1 MSKRSVYL
9 SVVMSVLL
17 VISVFGCNSSDR
29 ASRLAEKNDVH
40 KAEINK
46 KSERMDGPA
55 IFQEKTGAHP
65 GLHISGEVRQN
76 LTLQQEDLKRLHAVT
91 TRTNEVSRSGH
102 YHGAFTYRGPSLRSL
117 LEFAGIEKKKPDFNK
132 DLDLVIVV
140 QNSKG
145 EEIALS
151 WGEIFYRNPGDII
164 VAVEAAPI
172 RPHHERN
179 RIPRAYWP
187 WLDQLDREIGFPKL
201 VVANDFYSD
210 RSIEGIRHIQVIDLH
225 PDVRRKKQK
234 ILFSPSFSICGA
246 VATAATVSALPEK
259 NYDTVLFKEVGD
271 GQGYHGL
278 KTFGGVPLVDLLE
291 QAGIGNDLDTVVLIS
306 APDGYRTVLSYGE
319 LFLST
324 VGKDILIG
332 DTIGGEYLTNRG
344 RFFVLLPD
352 DLSADRSV
360 KAIQEIRV
368 IKLNQRNPS
377 D

>member
-1 MSKRSVYL
+1 MSNRSVYL

-17 VISVFGCNSSDR
+17 VISVFGCDRSDR
-29 ASRLAEKNDVH
+29 ASRLAEKNDTH
-40 KAEINK
+40 KAGVTK
-46 KSERMDGPA
+46 KSGGINDPVMSRGKA
-55 IFQEKTGAHP
+55 GVHS
-65 GLHISGEVRQN
+65 GLHISGEVRQQ
-76 LTLQQEDLKRLHAVT
+76 LTLQREDLERLHAAT
-91 TRTNEVSRSGH
+91 TRTNEVLRSGH
-102 YHGAFTYRGPSLRSL
+102 YRGAFTYRGPSLRSL
-117 LEFAGIEKKKPDFNK
+117 LEFAGIDKKSSDFNK

-140 QNSKG
+140 ENGEG

-172 RPHHERN
+172 RPHHERD

-210 RSIEGIRHIQVIDLH
+210 RSLEGIRRIQVIDLH
-225 PDVRRKKQK
+225 PAVQRKKQK
-234 ILFSPSFSICGA
+234 MLFSPSFSICGA
-246 VATAATVSALPEK
+246 VANPVTISVLPEK
-259 NYDTVLFKEVGD
+259 NYDTVVFKEVGD

-291 QAGIGNDLDTVVLIS
+291 QAGMKGDLDTAVVIS
-306 APDGYRTVLSYGE
+306 APDGYRTTLSYGE
-319 LFLST
+319 LFLSNG
-324 VGKDILIG
+324 GKDIRIG
-332 DTIGGEYLTNRG
+332 DTMGGEYLTNRG
-344 RFFVLLPD
+344 KFFVLLPD

-368 IKLNQRNPS
+368 VPLSRENPS
-377 D
+377 E

>member
-1 MSKRSVYL
+1 MSNRSVYL

-17 VISVFGCNSSDR
+17 VISVLGCDSSDR
-29 ASRLAEKNDVH
+29 ASRLAEKNDTH
-40 KAEINK
+40 KTETDVK
-46 KSERMDGPA
+46 DERPDELAMSQGKA
-55 IFQEKTGAHP
+55 GAHP
-65 GLHISGEVRQN
+65 GLRIFGEVRQQ
-76 LTLQQEDLKRLHAVT
+76 LTLQRENLERLHAVT
-91 TRTNEVSRSGH
+91 TRLNEVSRSGH

-117 LEFAGIEKKKPDFNK
+117 LEFAGIDKKSSDFNK

-140 QNSKG
+140 ENGEG

-164 VAVEAAPI
+164 VAVEATPI
-172 RPHHERN
+172 RPHHKRD

-210 RSIEGIRHIQVIDLH
+210 RSLEGIRRIQVIDLH
-225 PDVRRKKQK
+225 PAVQRKKQK
-234 ILFSPSFSICGA
+234 MLFSPSFSICGA
-246 VATAATVSALPEK
+246 VANPVTISVLPEK
-259 NYDTVLFKEVGD
+259 NYDTVVFKEVGD

-291 QAGIGNDLDTVVLIS
+291 QAGMKGDLDTAVVIS
-306 APDGYRTVLSYGE
+306 APDGYRTTLSYGE
-319 LFLST
+319 LFLSNG
-324 VGKDILIG
+324 GKDIRIG

-368 IKLNQRNPS
+368 INLGRENFS